1 MGACECAYVCAC
13 VCVCVCGGGGGL
25 LNVWYFKQVN
35 REGQRE
41 ITRTDWAA
49 PVPNYTISSQFS
61 PRH

>member
-1 MGACECAYVCAC
+1 MCVHVC
-13 VCVCVCGGGGGL
+13 VCVCVGGGGLLL

-49 PVPNYTISSQFS
+49 PVPKHTISSQFS